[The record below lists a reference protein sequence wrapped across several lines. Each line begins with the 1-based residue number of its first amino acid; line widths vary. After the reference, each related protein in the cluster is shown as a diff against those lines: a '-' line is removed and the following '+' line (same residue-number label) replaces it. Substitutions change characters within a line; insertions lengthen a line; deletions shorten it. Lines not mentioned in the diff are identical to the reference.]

1 MNRTSPFQ
9 TCSIQFLRLIE
20 KGGITNMNKTSFGL
34 KMKESQLVH
43 YLEEHTTEEI
53 INEIHERWF
62 PSFHFHQIFLLS

>member
-1 MNRTSPFQ
+1 
-9 TCSIQFLRLIE
+9 
-20 KGGITNMNKTSFGL
+20 MNKTSFGL

-62 PSFHFHQIFLLS
+62 PSFHFHPNFLLS